1 MKLVKDCVNA
11 RAVQDFFYQTRNGFA
26 TNLYY
31 ITTDLMQVVN
41 FVIKLEHQASWFQAS
56 CIKPLGVRVTVTLD
70 FDVT

>member
-1 MKLVKDCVNA
+1 MLGLS
-11 RAVQDFFYQTRNGFA
+11 RIFFIRRETGVA
-26 TNLYY
+26 TNLYC

-41 FVIKLEHQASWFQAS
+41 FIIKLEHQASWFQAS